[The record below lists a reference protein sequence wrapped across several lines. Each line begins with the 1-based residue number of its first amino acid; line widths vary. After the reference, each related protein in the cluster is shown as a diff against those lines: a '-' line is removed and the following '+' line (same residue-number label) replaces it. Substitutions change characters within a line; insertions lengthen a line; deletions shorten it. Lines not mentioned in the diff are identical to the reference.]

1 VARFAVF
8 VDAGYFWVQTIS
20 AVIGTPHGVRADVI
34 VDFPKL
40 HDDLLDQIRSFR
52 ETSDLLRVY
61 WYDGPGPRGKG
72 SDHVSIDELDDFKL
86 RLGVRNNQGQQKA
99 VDGLIIADILSLAQ
113 SKAIDTAFLISGDAD
128 LAPGVIAAQALGL
141 RVHIGVLAP
150 KSSTSHYLA
159 SEADKKFY
167 FPQSWALGFARLAGP
182 SLAAATP
189 EVAGPRA
196 TPAVSSQ
203 SSDAAR
209 RTSNW
214 IGAVA
219 ARVHSSLQ
227 SSPQAS
233 LLADIP
239 KGKGPLPQQIDGQ
252 LLFAGRG
259 EIGRALTEDEKRS
272 LRTTFKGILP

>member
-20 AVIGTPHGVRADVI
+20 AVIGTPNGIRADVI

-40 HDDLLDQIRSFR
+40 HDDLLDQISSFQK
-52 ETSDLLRVY
+52 TSDLLRVY

-159 SEADKKFY
+159 AEADKKFY
-167 FPQSWALGFARLAGP
+167 FPQSWALGFARLAAP
-182 SLAAATP
+182 SFVAAAPGGTGP
-189 EVAGPRA
+189 VAIPTVSPQFRG
-196 TPAVSSQ
+196 AVTE
-203 SSDAAR
+203 
-209 RTSNW
+209 TSNW

-219 ARVHSSLQ
+219 AGVLLSFQ
-227 SSPQAS
+227 SSPQRS

-239 KGKGPLPQQIDGQ
+239 KGKGPIPQPIDGQ
-252 LLFAGRG
+252 LLFAGKS

-272 LRTTFKGILP
+272 LRATFKGILP